1 MTRTPYWTL
10 WKSFGC
16 DVSDKSAVFS
26 WVTIHADP
34 ILPFHPS
41 LDGRRAIS
49 FPLFRPRRW
58 IVDAW
63 TRRHITRWISIYWS
77 RAETGRRKER
87 GLFVRWFLAP
97 RNKQGE
103 TIFRGI
109 VRAEAYRTITAS
121 IVRVFDV
128 DFAHDAISSNLSKY
142 VETRYICTSRT
153 ETMIQRC
160 RMLQWI
166 AEVA

>member
-26 WVTIHADP
+26 RSTLIP
-34 ILPFHPS
+34 SFLSILRSTDGAQFRSPFF
-41 LDGRRAIS
+41 GRGVESWMRGRGAIS
-49 FPLFRPRRW
+49 RGGFQFVGAALKPGEERNVACSFDDFWLR
-58 IVDAW
+58 
-63 TRRHITRWISIYWS
+63 
-77 RAETGRRKER
+77 ETNR
-87 GLFVRWFLAP
+87 
-97 RNKQGE
+97 QGE
-103 TIFRGI
+103 TIFWGI